1 MRTFIVAASAA
12 AFVVFAPALRAEQ
25 QAATPTPTPV
35 PAATRQ
41 GERLTIEKVIVKV
54 NGEILTQGQLEQMQ
68 VEAMQEQKRQVEDPK
83 DLSRTEF
90 AAALAEVT
98 PGLLLDAVD
107 ELLMVQAAR
116 EASIR
121 FTDETFKNM
130 VENIKKDNKITND
143 NDFNAALKQAGLTL
157 DELRT
162 NLEKTYLIRG
172 LQTRE
177 IMRNVSITEEEL
189 RQYYKANQKQF
200 MRPPSVTVREIL
212 VSVPTE
218 TVAGQQTVNAAA
230 DEAAK
235 AKAEA
240 LRDRAVKGED
250 FVKLVAEA
258 SDAGT
263 KANGGLNGP
272 VNLGDLNPV
281 IASAIEPL
289 KPGEIS
295 APIRVRTG
303 YMVLKLETRTGEE
316 PEPFEKVRNQLGNM
330 IGEQRL
336 QVEQQKYLQKLR
348 AVALI
353 EWKDDGFKKMYEAA
367 EAKRAK
373 L

>member
-1 MRTFIVAASAA
+1 MRIHIVAASAA
-12 AFVVFAPALRAEQ
+12 ALIVFAPALQAYQ
-25 QAATPTPTPV
+25 QAATPPPPA
-35 PAATRQ
+35 PAAAKQ

-68 VEAMQEQKRQVEDPK
+68 IEELQNQKRQVETPK
-83 DLSRTEF
+83 DLSGSEV
-90 AAALAEVT
+90 AAAVAEVT
-98 PGLLLDAVD
+98 PALLLEAVD
-107 ELLMVQAAR
+107 KLLMVQAAR
-116 EASIR
+116 EANIR
-121 FTDETFKNM
+121 FTDDDFKRM

-143 NDFNAALKQAGLTL
+143 NDFNTALKQAGLTMA
-157 DELRT
+157 ELRT
-162 NLEKTYLIRG
+162 NFETNYLIRG

-177 IMRNVSITEEEL
+177 IMRNISVTDEEL
-189 RQYYKANQKQF
+189 RQYYKANPKKF
-200 MRPPSVTVREIL
+200 MRPPSVTIREIL
-212 VSVPTE
+212 VTVPTE
-218 TVAGQQTVNAAA
+218 TVSGKPVVNAAA

-235 AKAEA
+235 AKADA
-240 LRDRAVKGED
+240 LRERAMKGED

-258 SDAGT
+258 SDSGT

-272 VNLGDLNPV
+272 VNLSDLNPV
-281 IASAIEPL
+281 IATAIEPL

-303 YMVLKLETRTGEE
+303 YMLLKLESRTGEE

-336 QVEQQKYLQKLR
+336 EVEQQKYLQKLR
-348 AVALI
+348 AAALI

>member
-1 MRTFIVAASAA
+1 MRTYIVAASAA
-12 AFVVFAPALRAEQ
+12 ALIAFAPALQAHQ
-25 QAATPTPTPV
+25 QAATPPPSTA
-35 PAATRQ
+35 PAKQ
-41 GERLTIEKVIVKV
+41 GERETIEKVIVKV

-68 VEAMQEQKRQVEDPK
+68 IEELQNQKRQVETAK
-83 DLSRTEF
+83 DLSGKEV
-90 AAALAEVT
+90 AAAIAEVT
-98 PGLLLDAVD
+98 PTLLLDAVD

-116 EASIR
+116 EANIR
-121 FTDETFKNM
+121 FTDETFKTM
-130 VENIKKDNKITND
+130 IDNIKKDNKITND

-177 IMRNVSITEEEL
+177 IMRNISITEEEL

-200 MRPPSVTVREIL
+200 MRPPSVTIREIL

-218 TVAGQQTVNAAA
+218 TVSGKPVVNAAA

-235 AKAEA
+235 AKADS
-240 LRDRAVKGED
+240 LRERAVKGED

-272 VNLGDLNPV
+272 VNLGDLNPA
-281 IASAIEPL
+281 IATAIEPL

-303 YMVLKLETRTGEE
+303 YMLLKLETRTGEE

-336 QVEQQKYLQKLR
+336 QGEQQKYLQKLR

-353 EWKDDGFKKMYEAA
+353 EWKDEGFKKMYEAA

>member
-1 MRTFIVAASAA
+1 MRTFIIAASAA
-12 AFVVFAPALRAEQ
+12 ALVAFAPALRAQQ
-25 QAATPTPTPV
+25 QAAPPTPS
-35 PAATRQ
+35 PAPASRQ

-68 VEAMQEQKRQVEDPK
+68 IQELQEQKRQVESAK
-83 DLSRTEF
+83 DLSRADVAT
-90 AAALAEVT
+90 AIAEVT

-116 EASIR
+116 EANIR
-121 FTDETFKNM
+121 FTEEQFRATVDS
-130 VENIKKDNKITND
+130 IKKDNKITND
-143 NDFNAALKQAGLTL
+143 ADFNAALKQAGLTL

-162 NLEKTYLIRG
+162 NLEKKYLIRG

-240 LRDRAVKGED
+240 LRERAVKGED

-281 IASAIEPL
+281 IATAIEPL